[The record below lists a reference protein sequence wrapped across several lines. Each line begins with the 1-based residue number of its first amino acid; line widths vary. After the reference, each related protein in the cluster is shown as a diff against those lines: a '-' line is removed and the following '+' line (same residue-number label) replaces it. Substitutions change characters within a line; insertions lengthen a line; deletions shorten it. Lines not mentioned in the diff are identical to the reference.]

1 MTFWRTLEDWW
12 KRNTENWIKIALLL
26 ILVLAA
32 FLRFYRLDAQSLWAD
47 EGNSVS
53 LSGRSLDLI
62 TAGAAHDIH
71 PPLYYYLLHFWMR
84 VFGNS
89 EFSVRALSALLGTTL
104 VYLTYLLGRRLS
116 RPPSIPPQP
125 WGGGYFPIKEDSD
138 TMQKEVVII
147 DAVRSP
153 VGRHNGVLSSVRPDD
168 LLAKVLKALMERTG
182 VDPALVE
189 DVYSGCG
196 NQAGEDNRDVA
207 RMSLLLAGFPMEVSG
222 ITVNRNCSSALDAVN
237 LAAKSIIV
245 GEADIFIGAGVE
257 CMSRAPWSMPKPER
271 PQPVGHP
278 KIWDTTIGWRY
289 NNPKLDALY
298 PIISLGE
305 TAENIADEM
314 GISREEQDAFAL
326 ESHRR
331 AVEAIKAGK
340 FKDEIVPIEVP
351 QRKGPPK
358 IVDTDEHP
366 RYKIVDGE
374 YVLATSMELLAR
386 LRPVFRKGGTVTAGN
401 SSGINDG
408 AAALLLMSAD
418 KASEL
423 GAEADGTLG
432 RLGRGGRGPW
442 RDGLWGRCR
451 PPRNSSNGWALLW
464 TTSASSN

>member
-1 MTFWRTLEDWW
+1 
-12 KRNTENWIKIALLL
+12 
-26 ILVLAA
+26 
-32 FLRFYRLDAQSLWAD
+32 
-47 EGNSVS
+47 
-53 LSGRSLDLI
+53 
-62 TAGAAHDIH
+62 
-71 PPLYYYLLHFWMR
+71 
-84 VFGNS
+84 
-89 EFSVRALSALLGTTL
+89 
-104 VYLTYLLGRRLS
+104 
-116 RPPSIPPQP
+116 
-125 WGGGYFPIKEDSD
+125 
-138 TMQKEVVII
+138 MQKEVVII

-153 VGRHNGVLSSVRPDD
+153 VGKHSGALSSVRPDD
-168 LLAKVLKALMERTG
+168 LLAEVLKSLMERTG

-189 DVYSGCG
+189 DVYAGCG

-207 RMSLLLAGFPMEVSG
+207 RMSALLAGFPTEVSG
-222 ITVNRNCSSALDAVN
+222 VTVNRNCSSGLEAVN
-237 LAAKSIIV
+237 LAAKSIIA
-245 GEADIFIGAGVE
+245 GEADVFIGAGVE

-289 NNPKLDALY
+289 NNSKLDRLY

-305 TAENIADEM
+305 TAENIADDL
-314 GISREEQDAFAL
+314 GITREEQDAFAL

-331 AVEAIKAGK
+331 AMEAIKAGR

-374 YVLATSMELLAR
+374 YVLATSMERLAR

-401 SSGINDG
+401 SSGINDA

-423 GAEADGTLG
+423 GLKPMARWVGSAVAGVDPGVMGYGPVPATQKLLK
-432 RLGRGGRGPW
+432 RLGLTLDDVGLIELNEAFAAQALGVMRRLGMDHEITNVNGGAVALGHPTGCSGARILTTLLHEMKRRAPQEK
-442 RDGLWGRCR
+442 RPYYGL
-451 PPRNSSNGWALLW
+451 
-464 TTSASSN
+464 ASLCVGVGMGVSTLVKWLD